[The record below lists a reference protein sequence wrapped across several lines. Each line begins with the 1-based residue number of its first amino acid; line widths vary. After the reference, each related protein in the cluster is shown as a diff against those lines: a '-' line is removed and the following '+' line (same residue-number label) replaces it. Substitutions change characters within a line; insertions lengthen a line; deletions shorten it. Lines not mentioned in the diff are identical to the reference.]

1 MSDNIEWSSIRFTQ
15 ATRRHRIGK
24 TSARHVIAHV
34 TPSRT
39 TTVGGASA
47 WLWIGDDER
56 GRELEIIG
64 NTIEPS
70 AGPAFLHVIH
80 VMPTQ
85 LRG

>member
-1 MSDNIEWSSIRFTQ
+1 MVVDPVHSSRGDAAASEEQ
-15 ATRRHRIGK
+15 P
-24 TSARHVIAHV
+24 ARHVIAHV

-39 TTVGGASA
+39 TTVGGAGA

-80 VMPTQ
+80 VMPSQ